1 MAFHFTNVACSQTP
15 TTCFEIESILTG
27 SGSSPQRIC
36 CCLISDS
43 SVNEYITNLSGSFS
57 LFR

>member
-1 MAFHFTNVACSQTP
+1 MAFHFTNVAFSQVP
-15 TTCFEIESILTG
+15 TTFFELESILAG
-27 SGSSPQRIC
+27 SGSSPQRTC
-36 CCLISDS
+36 CCLIPDS